1 MKMRGEEL
9 VLLRIGIIGAG
20 RMGRTHAYTY
30 RGIPQAQVKVVCDVD
45 VGLAEKLATEDWS
58 DILVRDDIDAVSICL
73 PDHLHRD
80 ATVAAARAGKH
91 ILLEKPISTTVAD
104 GVAIIEAAAA
114 SDVTFMVGHTL
125 RFDPRYYLAYE
136 AIAAGQIGEV
146 QTVYARR
153 MGKRS
158 RHLGLAGRV
167 SLPFFLGVHDFDALR
182 WFVGSEVEKV
192 TALGRRGY
200 YAAQGFGIDDAVS
213 ALLQFANGV
222 VCTVDLAWNLPDQ
235 ILGFQFKADVI
246 GDKGWINVSH
256 EDQGLTISTNERIF
270 RPDTVFEPM
279 LYGASV
285 GVFHA
290 ELEHFV
296 ECTLTGSDPVL
307 DPRDALEAVRITIA
321 VEQSARTGEAVWMDA
336 IESL

>member
-1 MKMRGEEL
+1 MP
-9 VLLRIGIIGAG
+9 LRIGIIGAG

-30 RGIPQAQVKVVCDVD
+30 RGIPQTQVKVVCDVD
-45 VGLAEKLATEDWS
+45 GGLAEKLAAEVGAEWTAHWA
-58 DILVRDDIDAVSICL
+58 DILARDDIDAVSICL
-73 PDHLHRD
+73 PDHLHCD
-80 ATVAAARAGKH
+80 VTVAAARAGKH
-91 ILLEKPISTTVAD
+91 ILLEKPIATTVAD
-104 GVAIIEAAAA
+104 GIAIIKATTA
-114 SDVTFMVGHTL
+114 SGVTFMVGHTL

-136 AIAAGQIGEV
+136 AIAAGQIGEI

-158 RHLGLAGRV
+158 RHLSLAGRV

-192 TALGRRGY
+192 TALGLRGY
-200 YAAQGFGIDDAVS
+200 YAAQGFDIDDAVS

-256 EDQGLTISTNERIF
+256 ENHGLTISTNERIV
-270 RPDTVFEPM
+270 RPDTAFEPM
-279 LYGASV
+279 VYGVTA
-285 GVFHA
+285 GVFHT
-290 ELEHFV
+290 EIEHFV
-296 ECTLTGSDPVL
+296 GCALAGSDSVL
-307 DPRDALEAVRITIA
+307 DSRDALEAVRIAIA